1 MKVTQ
6 YSILSNKKVKLFLS
20 QIYLK
25 MLPIKCTINCI
36 TINYY

>member
-1 MKVTQ
+1 M
-6 YSILSNKKVKLFLS
+6 VKLFLS